1 MQLMTSVQNRGGQ
14 GDRGPFNRSVMM
26 KVQNVGES
34 TFKRGC
40 IALAL
45 ISVLTGCGDKPA
57 SSAQVRPPV
66 PVVVAEARLTDVPLT
81 TEMVG
86 ETAGYRE
93 IEVRSRVNGI
103 LLERT
108 YVEGQPVTA
117 GQELFLIDPA
127 PYKVA
132 LEQAKGALA
141 QEQARFNKARA
152 DRDRIIP
159 LFKRQVV
166 SRKDYDD
173 TIANYEAAIASRQA
187 AQAKVKEAELNLNY
201 TQVTAPIDGMA
212 SKSSQSEGSLIS
224 TNANSSLLTTITQYN
239 PLYVNFSYS
248 EQDRL
253 NFETSVRKGVIEA
266 KDTTNWRT
274 HIRLAD
280 GSVYPQ
286 AGKLNFSDNRV
297 DPQTG
302 TIRARAIFDNKEG
315 VLLPGQFVRLTID
328 LGIRKNAIVVPA
340 RAIVQSQADRMV
352 MVVDGDDK
360 VVPRPV
366 RLGPAIAEG
375 VLIDSGLDA
384 GERYIVE
391 GLMKARPGSIVK
403 PVSAQE
409 MQAIGDKMASK
420 PAAR

>member
-1 MQLMTSVQNRGGQ
+1 
-14 GDRGPFNRSVMM
+14 M

-45 ISVLTGCGDKPA
+45 ISVLAGCGDKPA

-66 PVVVAEARLTDVPLT
+66 PVVVAEAKLTDVPLT

-187 AQAKVKEAELNLNY
+187 AQATVKEAELNLSY

-253 NFETSVRKGVIEA
+253 NFETSVRKGLIEA

-375 VLIDSGLDA
+375 VLIESGLDA

-409 MQAIGDKMASK
+409 MQAISDQMASK
-420 PAAR
+420 PAAK

>member
-1 MQLMTSVQNRGGQ
+1 
-14 GDRGPFNRSVMM
+14 M

-34 TFKRGC
+34 MFKRGC

-45 ISVLTGCGDKPA
+45 VSVLAGCGDKPA

-187 AQAKVKEAELNLNY
+187 AQATVKEAELNLSY

-253 NFETSVRKGVIEA
+253 NFETSVRKGLIEA

-375 VLIDSGLDA
+375 VLIESGLDA

-409 MQAIGDKMASK
+409 MQAISDQMASK

>member
-1 MQLMTSVQNRGGQ
+1 
-14 GDRGPFNRSVMM
+14 M

-34 TFKRGC
+34 MFKRGC

-45 ISVLTGCGDKPA
+45 VSMLAGCGDKPA

-66 PVVVAEARLTDVPLT
+66 PVVVAEAKLTDVPLT

-187 AQAKVKEAELNLNY
+187 AQAKVKEAELNLSY

-253 NFETSVRKGVIEA
+253 NFETSVRKGLIEA

-274 HIRLAD
+274 HICLAD

-375 VLIDSGLDA
+375 VLIESGLDA

-409 MQAIGDKMASK
+409 MQAISDQMASK

>member
-1 MQLMTSVQNRGGQ
+1 
-14 GDRGPFNRSVMM
+14 M
-26 KVQNVGES
+26 KVQNIGES
-34 TFKRGC
+34 MFKRGC

-45 ISVLTGCGDKPA
+45 VSVLAGCGDKPA

-66 PVVVAEARLTDVPLT
+66 PVVVAEAKLTDVPLT

-187 AQAKVKEAELNLNY
+187 AQATVKEAELNLSY

-253 NFETSVRKGVIEA
+253 NFETSVRKGLIEA

-280 GSVYPQ
+280 GSVYPR
-286 AGKLNFSDNRV
+286 AGRLNFSDNRV

-375 VLIDSGLDA
+375 VLIESGLDA

-409 MQAIGDKMASK
+409 MQAISDQMASK

>member
-1 MQLMTSVQNRGGQ
+1 
-14 GDRGPFNRSVMM
+14 M

-34 TFKRGC
+34 MFKRGWL
-40 IALAL
+40 ALAL

-66 PVVVAEARLTDVPLT
+66 PVVVAEAKLTDVPLT

-187 AQAKVKEAELNLNY
+187 AQATVKEAELNLSY
-201 TQVTAPIDGMA
+201 TQVTASIDGMA

-253 NFETSVRKGVIEA
+253 NFETSVRKGLIEA

-375 VLIDSGLDA
+375 VLIESGLDA

-409 MQAIGDKMASK
+409 MQAISDKMASK

>member
-1 MQLMTSVQNRGGQ
+1 
-14 GDRGPFNRSVMM
+14 M

-34 TFKRGC
+34 MFKRGW

-45 ISVLTGCGDKPA
+45 VSVLAGCGDKPA

-66 PVVVAEARLTDVPLT
+66 PVVVAEAKLTDVPLT

-187 AQAKVKEAELNLNY
+187 AQATVKEAELNLSY

-253 NFETSVRKGVIEA
+253 NFETSVRKGLIEA

-375 VLIDSGLDA
+375 VLIESGLDA

-409 MQAIGDKMASK
+409 MQAISDKMASK

>member
-1 MQLMTSVQNRGGQ
+1 
-14 GDRGPFNRSVMM
+14 M

-34 TFKRGC
+34 MFKRGC

-45 ISVLTGCGDKPA
+45 ISVLAGCGDKPV

-66 PVVVAEARLTDVPLT
+66 PVVVAEAKLTDVPLT

-187 AQAKVKEAELNLNY
+187 AQATVKEAELNLSY

-253 NFETSVRKGVIEA
+253 NFETSVRKGLIEA

-375 VLIDSGLDA
+375 VLIESGLDA

>member
-1 MQLMTSVQNRGGQ
+1 
-14 GDRGPFNRSVMM
+14 M

-45 ISVLTGCGDKPA
+45 ISVLAGCGDKPA

-173 TIANYEAAIASRQA
+173 TMANYEAAIASRQA
-187 AQAKVKEAELNLNY
+187 AQATVKEAELNLSY

-253 NFETSVRKGVIEA
+253 NFETSVRKGLIEA

-352 MVVDGDDK
+352 MVVDSDDK

-375 VLIDSGLDA
+375 VLIESGLDA

-409 MQAIGDKMASK
+409 MQAIGDQMASK

>member
-1 MQLMTSVQNRGGQ
+1 
-14 GDRGPFNRSVMM
+14 M

-34 TFKRGC
+34 MFKRGC

-45 ISVLTGCGDKPA
+45 VSVLAGCGDKPA
-57 SSAQVRPPV
+57 SSTQVRPPV
-66 PVVVAEARLTDVPLT
+66 PVVVAEAKLTDVPLT

-187 AQAKVKEAELNLNY
+187 AQATVKEAELNLSY

-253 NFETSVRKGVIEA
+253 NFETSVRKGLIEA

-375 VLIDSGLDA
+375 VLIESGLDA

-409 MQAIGDKMASK
+409 MQAISDQMASK

>member
-1 MQLMTSVQNRGGQ
+1 
-14 GDRGPFNRSVMM
+14 M

-34 TFKRGC
+34 MFKRGC

-45 ISVLTGCGDKPA
+45 ISVLAGCGDKPA

-66 PVVVAEARLTDVPLT
+66 PVVVAEAKLTDVPLT

-187 AQAKVKEAELNLNY
+187 AQATVKEAELNLSY

-253 NFETSVRKGVIEA
+253 NFETSVRKGLIEA

-375 VLIDSGLDA
+375 MLIESGLDA

-409 MQAIGDKMASK
+409 MQAISDKMASK

>member
-1 MQLMTSVQNRGGQ
+1 
-14 GDRGPFNRSVMM
+14 M
-26 KVQNVGES
+26 KVQNIGES
-34 TFKRGC
+34 MFKRGC

-45 ISVLTGCGDKPA
+45 VSVLAGCGDKPA

-187 AQAKVKEAELNLNY
+187 AQATVKEAELNLSY

-253 NFETSVRKGVIEA
+253 NFETSVRKGLIEA

-328 LGIRKNAIVVPA
+328 LGIRKNAIVVPD

-375 VLIDSGLDA
+375 VLIESGLDA

-409 MQAIGDKMASK
+409 MQAISDQMASK
-420 PAAR
+420 PAAK

>member
-1 MQLMTSVQNRGGQ
+1 
-14 GDRGPFNRSVMM
+14 M

-34 TFKRGC
+34 MFKRGWL
-40 IALAL
+40 ALAL

-187 AQAKVKEAELNLNY
+187 AQATVKEAELNLSY

-239 PLYVNFSYS
+239 PLYANFSYS

-253 NFETSVRKGVIEA
+253 NFETSVRKGLIEA

-375 VLIDSGLDA
+375 VLIESGLDA

>member
-1 MQLMTSVQNRGGQ
+1 
-14 GDRGPFNRSVMM
+14 M

-34 TFKRGC
+34 MFKRGC

-187 AQAKVKEAELNLNY
+187 AQATVKEAELNLSY

-253 NFETSVRKGVIEA
+253 NFETSVRKGLIEA

-328 LGIRKNAIVVPA
+328 LGIRKNAIVVPD

-375 VLIDSGLDA
+375 VLIESGLDA

-409 MQAIGDKMASK
+409 MQAISDQMASK
-420 PAAR
+420 PAAK

>member
-1 MQLMTSVQNRGGQ
+1 
-14 GDRGPFNRSVMM
+14 M

-34 TFKRGC
+34 MFKRGC

-45 ISVLTGCGDKPA
+45 VSVLAGCGDKPA

-66 PVVVAEARLTDVPLT
+66 PVVVAEAKLTDVPLT

-187 AQAKVKEAELNLNY
+187 AQATVKEAELNLSY

-253 NFETSVRKGVIEA
+253 NFETSVRKGLIEA

-352 MVVDGDDK
+352 MVVDSDDK

-375 VLIDSGLDA
+375 VLIESGLDA

-409 MQAIGDKMASK
+409 MQAISDKMASK

>member
-1 MQLMTSVQNRGGQ
+1 
-14 GDRGPFNRSVMM
+14 M

-34 TFKRGC
+34 MFKRGW

-45 ISVLTGCGDKPA
+45 VSVLAGCGDKPA

-66 PVVVAEARLTDVPLT
+66 PVVVAEAKLTDVPLT

-187 AQAKVKEAELNLNY
+187 AQATVKEAELNLSY

-253 NFETSVRKGVIEA
+253 NFETSVRKGLIEA

-280 GSVYPQ
+280 GSVYPR

-375 VLIDSGLDA
+375 VLIESGLDA

-409 MQAIGDKMASK
+409 MQAISDQMAGK

>member
-1 MQLMTSVQNRGGQ
+1 
-14 GDRGPFNRSVMM
+14 M

-34 TFKRGC
+34 MFKRGC

-187 AQAKVKEAELNLNY
+187 AQATVKEAELNLSY

-253 NFETSVRKGVIEA
+253 NFETSVRKGLIEA

-409 MQAIGDKMASK
+409 MQAISDQMASK

>member
-1 MQLMTSVQNRGGQ
+1 
-14 GDRGPFNRSVMM
+14 M

-34 TFKRGC
+34 MFKRGC

-45 ISVLTGCGDKPA
+45 ISVLAGCGDKPA

-66 PVVVAEARLTDVPLT
+66 PVVVAEAKLTDVPLT

-187 AQAKVKEAELNLNY
+187 AQATVKEAELNLSY

-253 NFETSVRKGVIEA
+253 NFETSVRKGLIEA

-352 MVVDGDDK
+352 MVVDSDDK

-375 VLIDSGLDA
+375 VLIESGLDA

-409 MQAIGDKMASK
+409 MQAISDKMASK

>member
-1 MQLMTSVQNRGGQ
+1 
-14 GDRGPFNRSVMM
+14 M

-34 TFKRGC
+34 MFKCGC

-45 ISVLTGCGDKPA
+45 ISVLAGCGDKPA

-66 PVVVAEARLTDVPLT
+66 PVVVAEAKLTDVPLT

-187 AQAKVKEAELNLNY
+187 AQATVKEAELNLSY

-253 NFETSVRKGVIEA
+253 NFETSVRKGLIEA

-286 AGKLNFSDNRV
+286 AGKPNFSDNRV

-375 VLIDSGLDA
+375 VLIESGLDA

-409 MQAIGDKMASK
+409 MQAISDQMASK

>member
-1 MQLMTSVQNRGGQ
+1 
-14 GDRGPFNRSVMM
+14 M

-34 TFKRGC
+34 MFKRGW

-45 ISVLTGCGDKPA
+45 VSVLAGCGDKPA

-187 AQAKVKEAELNLNY
+187 AQATVKEAELNLSY

-253 NFETSVRKGVIEA
+253 NFETSVRKGLIEA

-375 VLIDSGLDA
+375 VLIESGLDA

-409 MQAIGDKMASK
+409 MQAISDQMASK

>member
-1 MQLMTSVQNRGGQ
+1 
-14 GDRGPFNRSVMM
+14 M

-45 ISVLTGCGDKPA
+45 ISVLAGCGDKPA

-66 PVVVAEARLTDVPLT
+66 PVVVAEAKLTDVPLT

-187 AQAKVKEAELNLNY
+187 AQATVKEAELNLSY

-253 NFETSVRKGVIEA
+253 NFETSVRKGLIEA

-375 VLIDSGLDA
+375 VLIESGLDA

-409 MQAIGDKMASK
+409 MQAISDKMASK

>member
-1 MQLMTSVQNRGGQ
+1 
-14 GDRGPFNRSVMM
+14 M

-34 TFKRGC
+34 MFKRGC

-45 ISVLTGCGDKPA
+45 ISVLAGCGDKPA

-187 AQAKVKEAELNLNY
+187 AQATVKEAELNLSY

-253 NFETSVRKGVIEA
+253 NFETSVRKGLIEA

-375 VLIDSGLDA
+375 VLIESGLDA

-409 MQAIGDKMASK
+409 MQAISDQMASK

>member
-1 MQLMTSVQNRGGQ
+1 
-14 GDRGPFNRSVMM
+14 M

-34 TFKRGC
+34 MFKRGC

-45 ISVLTGCGDKPA
+45 ISVLAGCGDKPA

-66 PVVVAEARLTDVPLT
+66 PVVVAEAKLTDVPLT

-187 AQAKVKEAELNLNY
+187 AQATVKEAELNLSY

-253 NFETSVRKGVIEA
+253 NFETSVRKGLIEA

-375 VLIDSGLDA
+375 VLIESGLDA

>member
-1 MQLMTSVQNRGGQ
+1 
-14 GDRGPFNRSVMM
+14 M
-26 KVQNVGES
+26 KVQNMGES
-34 TFKRGC
+34 MFKRGC

-45 ISVLTGCGDKPA
+45 VSVLAGCGDKPA

-66 PVVVAEARLTDVPLT
+66 PVVVAEAKLTDVPLT

-187 AQAKVKEAELNLNY
+187 AQATVKEAELNLSY

-253 NFETSVRKGVIEA
+253 NFETSVRKGLIEA

-375 VLIDSGLDA
+375 VLIESGLDA

-409 MQAIGDKMASK
+409 MQAISDQMASK
-420 PAAR
+420 PAAK

>member
-1 MQLMTSVQNRGGQ
+1 
-14 GDRGPFNRSVMM
+14 M
-26 KVQNVGES
+26 KVQNIGES
-34 TFKRGC
+34 MFKRGC

-45 ISVLTGCGDKPA
+45 VSVLAGCGDKPA

-66 PVVVAEARLTDVPLT
+66 PVVVAEAKLTDVPLT

-187 AQAKVKEAELNLNY
+187 AQATVKEAELNLSY

-280 GSVYPQ
+280 GSVYPR

-375 VLIDSGLDA
+375 VLIESGLDA

-409 MQAIGDKMASK
+409 MQAISDKMASK

>member
-1 MQLMTSVQNRGGQ
+1 
-14 GDRGPFNRSVMM
+14 M

-34 TFKRGC
+34 MFKRGC

-45 ISVLTGCGDKPA
+45 ISVLAGCGDKPA

-66 PVVVAEARLTDVPLT
+66 PVVVAEAKLTDVPLT

-187 AQAKVKEAELNLNY
+187 AQATVKEAELNLSY

-253 NFETSVRKGVIEA
+253 NFETSVRKGLIEA

-403 PVSAQE
+403 PVSAEE
-409 MQAIGDKMASK
+409 MQAISDKMASK

>member
-1 MQLMTSVQNRGGQ
+1 
-14 GDRGPFNRSVMM
+14 M
-26 KVQNVGES
+26 KVQNVGERM
-34 TFKRGC
+34 FKRGW

-45 ISVLTGCGDKPA
+45 VSVLAGCGDKPA
-57 SSAQVRPPV
+57 NSAQVRPPV
-66 PVVVAEARLTDVPLT
+66 PVVVAEAKLTDVPLT

-187 AQAKVKEAELNLNY
+187 AQATVKEAELNLSY

-253 NFETSVRKGVIEA
+253 NFETSVRKGLIEA

-375 VLIDSGLDA
+375 VLIESGLDA

-409 MQAIGDKMASK
+409 MQAISDQMASK

>member
-1 MQLMTSVQNRGGQ
+1 
-14 GDRGPFNRSVMM
+14 M
-26 KVQNVGES
+26 KVQNIGES
-34 TFKRGC
+34 MFKRGW

-45 ISVLTGCGDKPA
+45 VSVLAGCGDKPA

-66 PVVVAEARLTDVPLT
+66 PVVVAEAKLTDVPLT

-187 AQAKVKEAELNLNY
+187 AQATVKEAELNLSY

-253 NFETSVRKGVIEA
+253 NFETSVRKGLIEA

-375 VLIDSGLDA
+375 VLIESGLDA

-391 GLMKARPGSIVK
+391 GLMKARPGGIVK

>member
-1 MQLMTSVQNRGGQ
+1 
-14 GDRGPFNRSVMM
+14 M

-34 TFKRGC
+34 MFKRGC
-40 IALAL
+40 IALTL
-45 ISVLTGCGDKPA
+45 VSVLAGCGDKPA

-66 PVVVAEARLTDVPLT
+66 PVVVAEAKLTDVPLT

-103 LLERT
+103 LLKRT

-187 AQAKVKEAELNLNY
+187 AQATVKEAELNLSY

-253 NFETSVRKGVIEA
+253 NFETSVRKGLIEA

-375 VLIDSGLDA
+375 VLIESGLDA

-403 PVSAQE
+403 PISAQE

>member
-1 MQLMTSVQNRGGQ
+1 
-14 GDRGPFNRSVMM
+14 M
-26 KVQNVGES
+26 KVQNIGES
-34 TFKRGC
+34 MFKRGC

-45 ISVLTGCGDKPA
+45 VSVLAGCGDKPA

-187 AQAKVKEAELNLNY
+187 AQATVKEAELNLSY

-302 TIRARAIFDNKEG
+302 TIRARAIFDNKDG

-375 VLIDSGLDA
+375 VLIESGLDA

-409 MQAIGDKMASK
+409 MQAISDQMASK
-420 PAAR
+420 PAAK

>member
-1 MQLMTSVQNRGGQ
+1 
-14 GDRGPFNRSVMM
+14 M

-34 TFKRGC
+34 MFKRGC

-45 ISVLTGCGDKPA
+45 VSVLAGCGDKPA

-187 AQAKVKEAELNLNY
+187 AQAKVKEAELNLSY

-253 NFETSVRKGVIEA
+253 NFETSVRKGLIEA
-266 KDTTNWRT
+266 KDTSNWRT

-375 VLIDSGLDA
+375 VLIESGLDA

-409 MQAIGDKMASK
+409 MQAISDKMASK